1 MNNLKQFEKTIEN
14 EVLPILKEQKNDK
27 LLYELI
33 TKTHMV
39 NSEYMK
45 LKIEDNRIYWQL
57 NKVLKNVYV
66 P

>member
-1 MNNLKQFEKTIEN
+1 M
-14 EVLPILKEQKNDK
+14 PILKEQKNDK
-27 LLYELI
+27 LLKDLI
-33 TKTHMV
+33 TETHMT

-45 LKIEDNRIYWQL
+45 LKIEDNRIYWEL